1 MFEFFER
8 LGDLFSNGD
17 GSHYDTSGHESVI
30 DGFDGSTLNLSQ
42 YSHDEIEDAVQNALG
57 TGEGLHDTSHGYD
70 ISFGAA
76 PDMDARNLAKSELIT
91 QLNTNHIYTTN
102 LCTDNLWGG
111 LDSYSGD
118 KVYDAIND
126 ARDHGRISDS
136 VYKDLIKL
144 LKKACHTQ

>member
-17 GSHYDTSGHESVI
+17 GSHYDTSGHESVV

-76 PDMDARNLAKSELIT
+76 PDVDARNLAKSALIT
-91 QLNTNHIYTTN
+91 QLNTNHIYTN
-102 LCTDNLWGG
+102 KSMYRQL
-111 LDSYSGD
+111 
-118 KVYDAIND
+118 V
-126 ARDHGRISDS
+126 GRPGFLFGRQG
-136 VYKDLIKL
+136 V
-144 LKKACHTQ
+144 